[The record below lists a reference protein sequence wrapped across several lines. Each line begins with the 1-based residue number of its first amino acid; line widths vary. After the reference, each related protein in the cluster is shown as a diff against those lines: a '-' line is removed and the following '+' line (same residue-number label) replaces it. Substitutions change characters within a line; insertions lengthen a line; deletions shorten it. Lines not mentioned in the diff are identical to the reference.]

1 MCHEPKSLESPCKIL
16 YVKQN
21 GYSSPQSAPRPQRKY
36 KSGEEVAEWAFF
48 EREELPEDSV
58 LQEQIEKLN
67 QIGIALSSEIDLEK
81 LLELIVYEARE
92 FTGAD
97 GGSLYIIDRNRLYFH
112 VTQNETL
119 SQRSDPPPGFK
130 PYALPLSKKS
140 IAGYVAIT
148 GQTLNIKNVY
158 DLPEY
163 VPCKFNPEFDL
174 RNDYATRSMLVVPMK
189 DRQGQILGVLQLIN
203 AKDETGAVIAYPK
216 PVEGLVMSLA
226 SQAAVAIRNAK
237 LIADIKALFEALIR
251 YSVSA
256 IDARSPNTAGHSR
269 RVAAYSTAIAMAI
282 NAETTGPFR
291 HVFFTPE
298 QIEELT
304 YAAWLHDIG
313 KIGVPEHILDKGN
326 RLSHEAMETIATRF
340 ALIKAL
346 STTRVWQHGPIG
358 NENEPASDGM
368 SDQVKEVEREIEKD
382 FNFIKDVNR
391 TTFLS
396 EEDLSTLQVIAAK
409 TYKDLQGNVRPYLS
423 DREIES
429 LSVRKGNLT
438 GKEYNRIQTH
448 VELTH
453 NIVKNI
459 PFTKTLKNVPFF
471 SASHHELL
479 DGTGYPRGLKSH
491 EIPVQ
496 SRILAVVDIFD
507 ALTAADRPYRRAISP
522 EKSGKILKAEAKA
535 GRIDKDIVNL
545 FLDKKLYKI

>member
-1 MCHEPKSLESPCKIL
+1 MP
-16 YVKQN
+16 
-21 GYSSPQSAPRPQRKY
+21 
-36 KSGEEVAEWAFF
+36 EE
-48 EREELPEDSV
+48 SV
-58 LQEQIEKLN
+58 LQEQIKKLN
-67 QIGIALSSEIDLEK
+67 RIGIALSSEIDIEK

-97 GGSLYIIDRNRLYFH
+97 GGSLYILDQNKLYFH

-119 SQRSDPPPGFK
+119 SRRSYPPPGFK
-130 PYALPLSKKS
+130 PYALPLSEKS

-163 VPCKFNPEFDL
+163 VPYEFNPEFDL
-174 RNDYATRSMLVVPMK
+174 RNDYVTRSLLVVPMK

-216 PVEGLVMSLA
+216 SVEGLVMSLA

-237 LIADIKALFEALIR
+237 LIADIKALFEALIH

-256 IDARSPNTAGHSR
+256 IDARSPHTAGHSR
-269 RVAAYSTAIAMAI
+269 RVAAYSTAIATAI

-291 HVFFTPE
+291 DVFFSPE

-313 KIGVPEHILDKGN
+313 KIGVPEHILDKEN
-326 RLSHEAMETIATRF
+326 RLSHEAMETIETRF
-340 ALIKAL
+340 ALITAL
-346 STTRVWQHGPIG
+346 STTRVLQHGPIG
-358 NENEPASDGM
+358 NENEPGSDGI
-368 SDQVKEVEREIEKD
+368 SNQFKEVEREIEKD
-382 FNFIKDVNR
+382 FNYIKDVNR
-391 TTFLS
+391 SIFLS
-396 EEDLSTLQVIAAK
+396 EEDLTTLQVIAAK
-409 TYKDLQGNVRPYLS
+409 TYKDLQGNVRPYLT
-423 DREIES
+423 DREIEA

-438 GKEYNRIQTH
+438 GKEYNRIQNH
-448 VELTH
+448 VELTY

-479 DGTGYPRGLKSH
+479 DGTGYPRGLKSD